1 MVEEQQSLIL
11 DGSSPEIRRVWFE
24 EEWWYAV
31 VDFISLWTDSNDPG
45 RYWRN
50 MKLRADPELKQ
61 FIQEHLQTFP
71 LKAADRRMRDIE
83 TANQESLLRLV
94 QSVPSKN
101 AEKVKRLLAKW
112 GSEKIDELQQGPAP
126 IELVREKY
134 RKDGYDEAWIEARI
148 GELLARNEITAT
160 WKERG
165 ADAGDYAVLTNTLT
179 EMTYGLKVKS
189 YKLYKRISPNAN
201 LQDNMTLEEL
211 AFSILSKTTA
221 KTYHEDRDS
230 QGFQELHRDVHDAGA
245 VTGRARE
252 LIERETGRPVVN
264 KKNAKDLKQ
273 IPEKK
278 SSKRLP
284 SAEQQP
290 LL

>member
-1 MVEEQQSLIL
+1 MSQEQQAMVP
-11 DGSSPEIRRVWFE
+11 DESSPEIRRVWYE

-31 VDFISLWTDSNDPG
+31 VDFIRLWTESNDPA

-61 FIQEHLQTFP
+61 FLKEHLRTFP
-71 LKAADRRMRDIE
+71 LKAADHRMREIE
-83 TANQESLLRLV
+83 TANQESLLRIV

-101 AEKVKRLLAKW
+101 AEKVKLLLARW
-112 GSEKIDELQQGPAP
+112 GTEKLEELQQEPSP
-126 IELVREKY
+126 IEIARAKY
-134 RKDGYDEAWIEARI
+134 RKDGYDDTWIEARI

-165 ADAGDYAVLTNTLT
+165 ADEVDYAVLTNTLT
-179 EMTYGLKVKS
+179 EMTFGLKVKS
-189 YKLYKRISPNAN
+189 YKLYKRITSSTN

-221 KTYHEDRDS
+221 RTYHEDRDS
-230 QGFQELHRDVHDAGA
+230 QGYQELHRDVYDAGK

-252 LIERETGRPVVN
+252 LIEQETGRPVVSS
-264 KKNAKDLKQ
+264 KNAKDLKQ
-273 IPEKK
+273 LPEKK
-278 SSKRLP
+278 PKRLP
-284 SAEQQP
+284 PPEQGR